1 MKPSSMLQRTNLTNV
16 RYACCRTRERNGNK
30 KKNLGYLTEA
40 RRMLMRV
47 GLEPTPLS

>member
-1 MKPSSMLQRTNLTNV
+1 MYGTVPKPVPGRFI
-16 RYACCRTRERNGNK
+16 GK